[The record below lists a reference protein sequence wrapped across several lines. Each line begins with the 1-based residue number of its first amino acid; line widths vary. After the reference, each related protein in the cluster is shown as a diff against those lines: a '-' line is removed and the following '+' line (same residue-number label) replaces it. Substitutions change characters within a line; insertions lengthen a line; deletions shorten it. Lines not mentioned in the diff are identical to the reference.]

1 MFILAIK
8 TQRNRFFARGGRN
21 ENGGPQC
28 VMLKFALSERGRTR
42 FTVVSH
48 LLTAR
53 PTLKDGIVVVDPSGQ
68 WLRTWREQFG
78 RLEIGSCVHRWST
91 ILMFVRSLARF
102 TSDHA
107 LKRSHLPYDHR

>member
-1 MFILAIK
+1 
-8 TQRNRFFARGGRN
+8 
-21 ENGGPQC
+21 
-28 VMLKFALSERGRTR
+28 MLKFALSERGPPL
-42 FTVVSH
+42 TVVSH

-78 RLEIGSCVHRWST
+78 RLEIGVLRSPMVHHPDVWPG
-91 ILMFVRSLARF
+91 SLARF

-107 LKRSHLPYDHR
+107 